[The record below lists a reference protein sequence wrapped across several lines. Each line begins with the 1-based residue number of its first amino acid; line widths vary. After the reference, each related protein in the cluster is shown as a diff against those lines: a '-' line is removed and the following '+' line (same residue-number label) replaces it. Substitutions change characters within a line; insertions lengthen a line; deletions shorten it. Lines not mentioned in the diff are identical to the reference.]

1 MMKRRQFLQS
11 VPAAS
16 VFLAGKASALG
27 DIANSLSTQDFE
39 GHQSTES
46 NRRNFFYRPKGAWTG
61 DLIPFYKNGKFR
73 LFFEPAW
80 RDLSHR
86 PEGEPLY
93 WPGSW
98 YQISTEDFVHFTEY
112 GQSLARG
119 TRNQQDLACFTGSV
133 IEAEGLYHIF
143 YAGNNRYFPK
153 QGKPEDGIMHAVS
166 HDLLRWTKVPE
177 DTFYALPAI
186 YDSNDWRDPFVFW
199 NEAARE
205 YWMLV
210 VARLKTGP
218 PRRRGCTALCTSH
231 DLRKWEVREP
241 FWAPALYVD
250 HECPDLFR
258 MGDWWYLVF
267 SEFSEQHRTH
277 YRMSRSLK
285 GPWLA
290 PENDSF
296 DGRALYAAK
305 TASDGH
311 RRFAF
316 GWNPTRYDKID
327 YLRSNVDSGF
337 VPCKPYPS
345 NIELGPSGWDWGG
358 NLVVHELVQEPDG
371 ALSVKVPDTVN
382 DAFSTSLSYQFQAG
396 IGAVEFPQE
405 GVQLDAPGK
414 FACSPAGLMPRQCK
428 IEATVVFD
436 RNTRGCGVMLRTSED
451 LDSAYYV
458 RLEPLR
464 NRLVLDTWPRP
475 GDIPFD
481 VGVERPI
488 TLSSGKSINL
498 KVFVDDTVCVVY
510 AGNKVA
516 MSTRLY
522 DLKHGRW
529 GVFVNEGSAKFQNL
543 KISTL

>member
-1 MMKRRQFLQS
+1 
-11 VPAAS
+11 V
-16 VFLAGKASALG
+16 
-27 DIANSLSTQDFE
+27 IANSLAMPVAP
-39 GHQSTES
+39 GYKPTEEAA
-46 NRRNFFYRPKGAWTG
+46 RDFFYRPRNAWAG
-61 DLIPFYKNGKFR
+61 DFIPFYKDGKFR

-80 RDLSHR
+80 RDISHR
-86 PEGEPLY
+86 PEGEQLY
-93 WPGSW
+93 WPGPW
-98 YQISTEDFVHFTEY
+98 YQISTSDFVHFTEY
-112 GQSLARG
+112 GRSLARG

-143 YAGNNRYFPK
+143 YAGNNRYFPE
-153 QGKPEDGIMHAVS
+153 QGKPANGVMHAVS
-166 HDLLRWTKVPE
+166 HDLLNWTKLPE
-177 DTFYALPAI
+177 DTFYAPPGT
-186 YDSNDWRDPFVFW
+186 YDPNDWRDPFVFW
-199 NEAARE
+199 NEHAKQ

-218 PRRRGCTALCTSH
+218 PSRRGCTALCTSK
-231 DLRKWEVREP
+231 DLKKWEVREP
-241 FWAPALYVD
+241 FWAPGLYED

-258 MGDWWYLVF
+258 MGDWWYLIF
-267 SEFSEQHRTH
+267 SEFSAQHHTH

-290 PENDSF
+290 PDNDSF

-327 YLRSNVDSGF
+327 YLRWNVDAGF

-345 NIELGPSGWDWGG
+345 TIMLGPSGWDWGG
-358 NLVVHELVQEPDG
+358 NLVVHELIQEPDG
-371 ALSVKVPDTVN
+371 ALSVKVPDAVN
-382 DAFSTSLSYQFQAG
+382 NAFSKSLAYQFQAG
-396 IGAVEFPQE
+396 MGSVEVLQE
-405 GVQLDAPGK
+405 GVQLDALAA

-428 IEATVVFD
+428 IEVTVVFES
-436 RNTRGCGVMLRTSED
+436 NTRGCGVMLHASKD

-464 NRLVLDTWPRP
+464 NRLVFDSLPRP

-488 TLSSGKSINL
+488 TLSSHTSINL
-498 KVFVDDTVCVVY
+498 KVFVDNTVCVVY
-510 AGNKVA
+510 ADDKVA
-516 MSTRLY
+516 MNTRLY
-522 DLKHGRW
+522 DLKDGSW
-529 GVFVNEGSAKFQNL
+529 GVFVSEGSANFHNIR
-543 KISTL
+543 ISTL

>member
-1 MMKRRQFLQS
+1 MRRRRFLQS
-11 VPAAS
+11 VTAAALS
-16 VFLAGKASALG
+16 VGQRSALG
-27 DIANSLSTQDFE
+27 VIANSLAMPVAP
-39 GHQSTES
+39 GYKPTEEAA
-46 NRRNFFYRPKGAWTG
+46 RDFFYRPRNAWAG
-61 DLIPFYKNGKFR
+61 DFIPFYKDGKFR

-80 RDLSHR
+80 RDISHR
-86 PEGEPLY
+86 PEGEQLY
-93 WPGSW
+93 WPGPW
-98 YQISTEDFVHFTEY
+98 YQISTSDFVHFTEY
-112 GQSLARG
+112 GRSLARG

-143 YAGNNRYFPK
+143 YAGNNRYFPE
-153 QGKPEDGIMHAVS
+153 QGKPANGVMHAVS
-166 HDLLRWTKVPE
+166 HDLLNWTKLPE
-177 DTFYALPAI
+177 DTFYAPPGT
-186 YDSNDWRDPFVFW
+186 YDPNDWRDPFVFW
-199 NEAARE
+199 NEHAKQ

-218 PRRRGCTALCTSH
+218 PSRRGCTALCTSK
-231 DLRKWEVREP
+231 DLKKWEVREP
-241 FWAPALYVD
+241 FWAPGLYED

-258 MGDWWYLVF
+258 MGDWWYLIF
-267 SEFSEQHRTH
+267 SEFSAQHHTH

-290 PENDSF
+290 PDNDSF

-327 YLRSNVDSGF
+327 YLRWNVDAGF

-345 NIELGPSGWDWGG
+345 TIMLGPSGWDWGG
-358 NLVVHELVQEPDG
+358 NLVVHELIQEPDG
-371 ALSVKVPDTVN
+371 ALSVKVPDAVN
-382 DAFSTSLSYQFQAG
+382 NAFSKSLAYQFQAG
-396 IGAVEFPQE
+396 MGSVEVLQE
-405 GVQLDAPGK
+405 GVQLDALAA

-428 IEATVVFD
+428 IEVTVVFES
-436 RNTRGCGVMLRTSED
+436 NTRGCGVMLHASKD

-464 NRLVLDTWPRP
+464 NRLVFDSLPRP

-488 TLSSGKSINL
+488 TLSSHTSINL
-498 KVFVDDTVCVVY
+498 KVFVDNTVCVVY
-510 AGNKVA
+510 ADDKVA
-516 MSTRLY
+516 MNTRLY
-522 DLKHGRW
+522 DLKDGSW
-529 GVFVNEGSAKFQNL
+529 GVFVSEGSANFHNIR
-543 KISTL
+543 ISTL

>member
-1 MMKRRQFLQS
+1 MRRRRFLQS
-11 VPAAS
+11 VTAAALS
-16 VFLAGKASALG
+16 VGQRSALG
-27 DIANSLSTQDFE
+27 VIANSLAMPVSL
-39 GHQSTES
+39 GYPPTEEAV
-46 NRRNFFYRPKGAWTG
+46 RDFFYRPKNAWAG
-61 DLIPFYKNGKFR
+61 DFIPFYKDGKFR

-80 RDLSHR
+80 RDISHR
-86 PEGEPLY
+86 PEGEQLY
-93 WPGSW
+93 WPGPW

-112 GQSLARG
+112 GRSLARG

-153 QGKPEDGIMHAVS
+153 QGKPANGVMHAVS
-166 HDLLRWTKVPE
+166 HDLLNWTKLPE
-177 DTFYALPAI
+177 DTFYAPPGT
-186 YDSNDWRDPFVFW
+186 YDPNDWRDPFVFW
-199 NEAARE
+199 NEDAKQ

-218 PRRRGCTALCTSH
+218 PSRRGCTALCTSK
-231 DLRKWEVREP
+231 DLKKWDVREP
-241 FWAPALYVD
+241 FWAPGLYED

-267 SEFSEQHRTH
+267 SEFSAQHHTH

-290 PENDSF
+290 PDNDSF

-327 YLRSNVDSGF
+327 YLRWNVDAGF

-345 NIELGPSGWDWGG
+345 TIMLGPSGWDWGG

-371 ALSVKVPDTVN
+371 GLSVKVPDTVN
-382 DAFSTSLSYQFQAG
+382 HAFSKSLAYQFQAG
-396 IGAVEFPQE
+396 MGSVEVLQE
-405 GVQLDAPGK
+405 GVQLDALAA
-414 FACSPAGLMPRQCK
+414 FACSPAGLLPRQCK
-428 IEATVVFD
+428 IEVTVVFES
-436 RNTRGCGVMLRTSED
+436 NTRGCGVMLHASKD
-451 LDSAYYV
+451 LDSAYYI

-464 NRLVLDTWPRP
+464 NRLVFDSLPRP

-488 TLSSGKSINL
+488 PLSSGKSIDL
-498 KVFVDDTVCVVY
+498 KIFVDDTVCVVY
-510 AGNKVA
+510 ANDRVA
-516 MSTRLY
+516 MNTRLY
-522 DLKHGRW
+522 DLKHGSW
-529 GVFVNEGSAKFQNL
+529 GVFVSEGSARFENIR
-543 KISTL
+543 ISTL